1 MPAPAP
7 AESSVTFC
15 QVESRIAWAKAEP
28 SAAPIWMIGPSRPTA
43 APLPIDNADASDLMT
58 ATCQRILPLL

>member
-7 AESSVTFC
+7 AERSVTFC
-15 QVESRIAWAKAEP
+15 QVESRISCEKAEP

-43 APLPIDNADASDLMT
+43 APLPIDRAEANDLMT
-58 ATCQRILPLL
+58 ATCQRMSPPP